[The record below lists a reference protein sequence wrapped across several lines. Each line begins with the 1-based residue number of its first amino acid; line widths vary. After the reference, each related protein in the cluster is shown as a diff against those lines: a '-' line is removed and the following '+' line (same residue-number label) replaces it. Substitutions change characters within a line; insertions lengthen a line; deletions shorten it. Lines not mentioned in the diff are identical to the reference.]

1 MAFLKIVNVTKRFG
15 NIIALDRVTL
25 DVYEGEI
32 LGVLGEN
39 GSGKSTLA
47 KIIYGI
53 YTPDS
58 GYIEFNGVKMNLS
71 SPRDAI
77 ENGIVM
83 ISQRPQ
89 LVEDLSIA
97 DNVALFL
104 KISPSMAKKVTQSIT
119 KRFEIDIEPDVPVNL
134 LSYTEKQFIE
144 LVKALS
150 IKPKLLIVDEA
161 TTYLPKEVR
170 ERFYGALKMF
180 ISLGSSAIFITH
192 KINEAVEVCD
202 RIAILRKGKLVDV
215 YPNNGGL
222 SVEVLRKTMF
232 NKGREVI
239 TSFPNVSGDDI
250 GKPVPKTF
258 DKGILEIENLA
269 VLDDYGR
276 KAVEGVNLSI
286 RNGEI
291 LSIVG
296 VAGNGQKELCEGI
309 IGLKKVVEGRVL
321 LDGIDITDAP
331 TSRRVAMGL
340 GYLPE
345 DPFRDG
351 VVLDLTVAENLKLVA
366 GRGISKT
373 DISSILNSMRIYPPN
388 PKIKV
393 YKFSGGNVQKISIS
407 RLKLLPLKCIIAY
420 NPTRMLDEASSNLVK
435 LVFKDMADKGVGIL
449 LVTEDVDEALGLANR
464 IAVISRGKIVKIFDT
479 ISPSI
484 REEIEEAMVLY
495 G

>member
-1 MAFLKIVNVTKRFG
+1 MVLLKIVDVSKSFES
-15 NIIALDRVTL
+15 IVALDRVTL

-32 LGVLGEN
+32 LGILGEN

-58 GYIEFNGVKMNLS
+58 GYIEFNGIKVHFS

-89 LVEDLSIA
+89 LVEELSIA

-104 KISPSMAKKVTQSIT
+104 KTSPSMAKKVVWSIM

-144 LVKALS
+144 LVKALA

-170 ERFYGALKMF
+170 EKFYRALKML
-180 ISLGSSAIFITH
+180 ISLSSSVIFITH
-192 KINEAVEVCD
+192 KINEAVEICD
-202 RIAILRKGKLVDV
+202 RIAILRRGKLINV
-215 YPNNGGL
+215 YLNDGGL
-222 SVEVLRKTMF
+222 SVEVLRKAMF
-232 NKGREVI
+232 NEVRERVSSFPKTLSEVI
-239 TSFPNVSGDDI
+239 EKT
-250 GKPVPKTF
+250 VPKIF
-258 DKGILEIENLA
+258 DKNILHIENLA

-276 KAVEGVNLSI
+276 RAVEGVNLSI

-373 DISSILNSMRIYPPN
+373 DISGILNSMRIYPPN
-388 PKIKV
+388 PKVKV

-420 NPTRMLDEASSNLVK
+420 NPTRMLDEASSNFVK